1 MTFHHLLL
9 PVIALLLPPI
19 LPAAVGQAPA
29 DSLFLLRGLV
39 CDETSGEPLA
49 GAYVLSPGGAGAST
63 DSSGRFSIAAP
74 VACDSLLVTYLGYRN
89 RWVAGCAG
97 TPLRIA
103 LRPQAETVG
112 EVVVRSARA
121 TAPPLA
127 TQRLER
133 LDIYLDPNARA
144 DALRAVDAL
153 PASTNPDE
161 TADISLRGRPPA
173 ATGIFLNGVPVREAV
188 RLDQLD
194 GAGQFSAFQTDLI
207 RSVDIYASHPP
218 LGYGQH
224 GGGVVALETGDALPG
239 RGNGAALHL
248 AGGGL
253 RLSRPLGERAGWTA
267 YANYLDHRPLRALNR
282 REFRDLEHMQ
292 GVDAGGSVVVHP
304 GEKTRLRLY
313 SAYLQE
319 QYVFGLQEPT
329 FQGPFEQ
336 DKRLFLTI
344 ANLTH
349 DWEKVQLSWNQ
360 GWESSNATYAWG
372 NTRHTVRQRDYFSSW
387 QARYAGDNWVLRGGL
402 DLRHRND
409 RAEGQV
415 ALYPLAMAPE
425 HPAAPYAG
433 ALKKTIP
440 ETFLTAD
447 WQPGERLQAG
457 AGLRWEP
464 GAGTPAVQAHLRYQL
479 PADHRLLLGGGS
491 YAYWQFPGAD
501 HRQLLRQ
508 QTRQLALEYEWV
520 KNGWILTAAAFMS
533 HTKGGA
539 SRLAVRGA
547 ESSLTFQTGEWRAQL
562 SFAAV
567 RSLIETKTH
576 RRPSDFDAA
585 YNLRLALRCP
595 LPGNLTLGLFG
606 RLRQGRYFLPLTG
619 ARPSPLPGIPE
630 PVFAAPDAGERLPGY
645 RRLDLNLSR
654 PFALGPGALIA
665 YLNLTNLPDA
675 GNIRAYRY
683 DAAYQQRRPAYY
695 SRRTLFFGF
704 VYQWN

>member
-1 MTFHHLLL
+1 MSFHRLLL
-9 PVIALLLPPI
+9 PVIVLLLPSL
-19 LPAAVGQAPA
+19 LPPAGGQATA
-29 DSLFLLRGLV
+29 DSLFLLSGLV
-39 CDETSGEPLA
+39 CDEISGEPLA

-63 DSSGRFSIAAP
+63 DGSGRFSLAAP
-74 VACDSLLVTYLGYRN
+74 GACDSLLVTYLGYRN
-89 RWVAGCAG
+89 RWVAVCAG
-97 TPLRIA
+97 TALRIA

-112 EVVVRSARA
+112 EVVVRSPRA

-207 RSVDIYASHPP
+207 NSVDVYASHPP

-224 GGGVVALETGDALPG
+224 GGGVVALETDDALPG

-253 RLSRPLGERAGWTA
+253 RLSRPLGKQAGWTA
-267 YANYLDHRPLRALNR
+267 YANYLDHRLLRALNR
-282 REFRDLEHMQ
+282 RELQELEHMR
-292 GVDAGGSVVVHP
+292 GVDAGLSVVVHP
-304 GEKTRLRLY
+304 GEHTRLRLY

-319 QYVFGLQEPT
+319 QYVFGLQEPA
-329 FQGPFEQ
+329 FQGLFEQ

-349 DWEKVQLSWNQ
+349 DWKKVQLSWNQ
-360 GWESSNATYAWG
+360 GWESSGATYAWG
-372 NTRHTVRQRDYFSSW
+372 NTRHVVRQRDYFSSW
-387 QARYAGDNWVLRGGL
+387 QARYAGSDWVLRGGI
-402 DLRHRND
+402 DLRYRHD
-409 RAEGQV
+409 RAEGQI
-415 ALYPLAMAPE
+415 ALFSFATAPE
-425 HPAAPYAG
+425 HPASPYAG

-464 GAGTPAVQAHLRYQL
+464 GAGTPALQGHLRYQL
-479 PADHRLLLGGGS
+479 PAGHRLLLGAGS
-491 YAYWQFPGAD
+491 YAQWRFPGAENEQLY
-501 HRQLLRQ
+501 RQM
-508 QTRQLALEYEWV
+508 TRQLALEYEWI
-520 KNGWILTAAAFMS
+520 KNGWTLTAAAFMS
-533 HTKGGA
+533 RAEGGPR
-539 SRLAVRGA
+539 RLAVRGA

-567 RSLIETKTH
+567 RSSIDAGIH

-585 YNLRLALRCP
+585 YNLRFALRCP
-595 LPGNLTLGLFG
+595 LPAGFTLGLFG

-630 PVFAAPDAGERLPGY
+630 PVFAAPDAGERLPDY

-654 PFALGPGALIA
+654 PFALGPGALIV

-683 DAAYQQRRPAYY
+683 DAAYRQRRPVYF